1 MVMSGTTC
9 YASKLRALCL
19 AKMKQV
25 WNTDISSRSQFPFL
39 DLAKKRFLNS
49 GGVLDRTG
57 HVPYDAYIE
66 LLGKYFCSFNPI
78 VEFI

>member
-1 MVMSGTTC
+1 
-9 YASKLRALCL
+9 
-19 AKMKQV
+19 MKQV
-25 WNTDISSRSQFPFL
+25 WNTDIASRCKFPFL

-66 LLGKYFCSFNPI
+66 LLGKYLCSFKPI